1 MRLTIVYITHFGY
14 RANGSDLST
23 PIQLVWIWVD
33 TRGVNDSGLESAPEY
48 EFGSFLEILDG
59 DSGSGSFLVWSR
71 FQPGIGSTSEAGTKF
86 PC

>member
-1 MRLTIVYITHFGY
+1 MYISDFKFQISGLLCIGY
-14 RANGSDLST
+14 TRICASQKLLGG
-23 PIQLVWIWVD
+23 
-33 TRGVNDSGLESAPEY
+33 RGVNDSGLESAPEY